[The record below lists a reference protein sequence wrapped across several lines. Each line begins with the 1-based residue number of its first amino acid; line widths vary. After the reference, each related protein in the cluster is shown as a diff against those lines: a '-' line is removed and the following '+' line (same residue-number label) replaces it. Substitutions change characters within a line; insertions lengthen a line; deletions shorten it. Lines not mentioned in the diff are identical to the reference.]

1 MLNFDTKESNGS
13 RINFMS
19 NKTDD
24 DSGPNLSLTENDNN
38 ASQSR
43 MSKRKS
49 DYFELRDRMRKP
61 NIVSN
66 RFPRRWFSI
75 LTYSILCYIIVEYRR
90 NPITHNES
98 SGTNPSISPAAPAE
112 AERVNQL
119 NKPTSKKNFI
129 IPRESMEINKII
141 ITANPWEIPS
151 HIYPTWEQVVRVWGI
166 RKRCRHPC
174 RF

>member
-19 NKTDD
+19 NKTED

-66 RFPRRWFSI
+66 RFPRR
-75 LTYSILCYIIVEYRR
+75 
-90 NPITHNES
+90 
-98 SGTNPSISPAAPAE
+98 
-112 AERVNQL
+112 
-119 NKPTSKKNFI
+119 
-129 IPRESMEINKII
+129 
-141 ITANPWEIPS
+141 
-151 HIYPTWEQVVRVWGI
+151 
-166 RKRCRHPC
+166 
-174 RF
+174 